1 MTENAQFTRSC
12 KEDEVK
18 ETDAYELKAT
28 DKKGRILVARKA
40 FQPGDV
46 ILTDSPVVSA
56 SWHLYKCFSCNTP
69 HPTSSCEKVRINFP
83 AMPLLLMSANITLQL
98 MDGVFWQSVNIGRN
112 VITFLHVCVL
122 QREDQH
128 VRQLPEG
135 DAGSPPASKQDP
147 Y

>member
-83 AMPLLLMSANITLQL
+83 AMPLLLMSAKPIPTPEN
-98 MDGVFWQSVNIGRN
+98 GVKLTKNQKKNRN
-112 VITFLHVCVL
+112 
-122 QREDQH
+122 RK
-128 VRQLPEG
+128 
-135 DAGSPPASKQDP
+135 AAKKGSPLDIDGISVALAAFDRIEEVDRARLD
-147 Y
+147 